1 MEESKESKPEENV
14 SGTNQQK
21 QEPKKEQ
28 KIEPGR
34 PGFFSRIKNKISEYK
49 RVVGIAKKPDKKEFT
64 LSSKIT
70 GAGIIFIGLIGFII
84 FLVYYLLR
92 NLFIGA

>member
-1 MEESKESKPEENV
+1 MEESKESKPEEIV
-14 SGTNQQK
+14 SHTNQQK
-21 QEPKKEQ
+21 PVEKKTEL
-28 KIEPGR
+28 GR

-49 RVVGIAKKPDKKEFT
+49 RVLGISKKPDKKEFA

-84 FLVYYLLR
+84 FLLYFLLR
-92 NLFIGA
+92 NLVIGV

>member
-1 MEESKESKPEENV
+1 M
-14 SGTNQQK
+14 NQQK
-21 QEPKKEQ
+21 PVEQ
-28 KIEPGR
+28 KIEPKKQEQKVESRR
-34 PGFFSRIKNKISEYK
+34 PGFFGRIKNKISEYK
-49 RVVGIAKKPDKKEFT
+49 RVVGIAKKPDRKEFK

-84 FLVYYLLR
+84 FLLYFLLR

>member
-1 MEESKESKPEENV
+1 MEESKESKPEEIGNA
-14 SGTNQQK
+14 NQQK

-49 RVVGIAKKPDKKEFT
+49 RVVGIAKKPDKKEFV